1 MTIDLETGKFRQW
14 LEVKQ
19 DLASQAPYGE
29 WLKKLRSRVERPV
42 RRRGGATQGDV
53 ENQRDVT
60 QMTAFGWSLEDL
72 EMQVSDMSNG
82 GKETLFSMGN
92 DIALAVLSESPQPL
106 YDYFK
111 QRFAQVTN
119 PPIDPL
125 REGIVMGVE
134 MTLGKRRDL
143 RRPRRGVGRVP
154 HPRLARPQRGRARRD
169 PRPPQHRDGVD
180 ALPDRRGP
188 RRAEGGGEGA
198 VRRGRAPRPRR
209 RRGPRALRL
218 PRRRHHGGR
227 RLHPAAVADGR
238 GAPPPDPRGAPP
250 RRLHRG

>member
-29 WLKKLRSRVERPV
+29 WLKKLRSRVERMPFD
-42 RRRGGATQGDV
+42 AEAAAAQGDV

-143 RRPRRGVGRVP
+143 LAAPAEALAEFLTLDSPVLNGAELGEKRAQLLRVASRRQVDKDAGGRG
-154 HPRLARPQRGRARRD
+154 D
-169 PRPPQHRDGVD
+169 RPPV
-180 ALPDRRGP
+180 RRLVLIDQDQTGCEM
-188 RRAEGGGEGA
+188 RRAQSLQHDRAAGG
-198 VRRGRAPRPRR
+198 
-209 RRGPRALRL
+209 
-218 PRRRHHGGR
+218 
-227 RLHPAAVADGR
+227 AVADHEN
-238 GAPPPDPRGAPP
+238 GAAVPT
-250 RRLHRG
+250 RRI